1 MPENDALVAALTDV
15 RRAYRIIWMYQRRVL
30 DLVSQIAEKFDLEFY
45 AWSPEEYERLGRF
58 TTDPTKN
65 SAWDMLPLYNTSFLY
80 LPEDADRNRT
90 RVGDWMLEIAV
101 ISDEGYNCKALE
113 NGEVD
118 ASQFLPAEKT
128 RSILGLYAW
137 RSTKTLDRNWFN
149 SIWDS
154 WDSEK
159 MGWPKDGGL
168 VENAERNIMII
179 GKTFDLSDLSD
190 ETAVETAVAGFKVL
204 FGNKLGI
211 KVD

>member
-15 RRAYRIIWMYQRRVL
+15 RRAYRILWMYQRRVL
-30 DLVSQIAEKFDLEFY
+30 DLVSQIAEKFDLTFY
-45 AWSPEEYERLGRF
+45 AWAPQEYERLGRF
-58 TTDPTKN
+58 TTDPTKKW
-65 SAWDMLPLYNTSFLY
+65 AWDMLPLYNTSFLY
-80 LPEDADRNRT
+80 LQEAADRNRT
-90 RVGDWMLEIAV
+90 RTGDWMLEIAV
-101 ISDEGYNCKALE
+101 ISDEGYNPKALE
-113 NGEVD
+113 NGEVN
-118 ASQFLPAEKT
+118 ASQFPPAEQT

-159 MGWPKDGGL
+159 MGWPEDGDL
-168 VENAERNIMII
+168 VENAERNIMIV

-190 ETAVETAVAGFKVL
+190 KTAVETAVAGFKL
-204 FGNKLGI
+204 LLGNKLGI